1 MAPRPSPR
9 DGDLRRTLLALRPPP
24 GTQEAESVSQA
35 NVATLDMSASN
46 EDPTALAIR
55 EKPKPRRA
63 NLPVRLM
70 SQTSGVAKKQSNKAP
85 STPALTERIEHSLA
99 VVARSGDTSNVSISE
114 ARPSFAREPAPSVEA
129 PPSRTT
135 VVPRRHRGGNP
146 RWRAG
151 DASDAVDSKFNPML
165 ALDSAPLNETVTPR
179 HPRGSTTVAP
189 TNPRG
194 WESNQTNAKEAL
206 KAMIR
211 HPEPRNPD
219 KKTLGFTPRRG
230 DIHFDRNTYIL
241 VQIHNDTPQATVAG
255 DIDAEREEKER
266 RVAEARGYAAFE
278 EANGGGPDDDDFRFD
293 HHPPRRPHRCGGCRQ
308 LIVGPRF
315 QCWGKGYFNLC
326 FDCSLSPNAAY
337 KHREEVESRIAQE
350 GREADVDMGGR
361 E

>member
-1 MAPRPSPR
+1 M
-9 DGDLRRTLLALRPPP
+9 
-24 GTQEAESVSQA
+24 SQA

-46 EDPTALAIR
+46 ENPTALAIR
-55 EKPKPRRA
+55 EKPKPRRE

-70 SQTSGVAKKQSNKAP
+70 SQTSSVAKKQSNKAP

-135 VVPRRHRGGNP
+135 VVPRHHRGGNP

-151 DASDAVDSKFNPML
+151 DASDAAASKFNPMF
-165 ALDSAPLNETVTPR
+165 ALHPAPPSETATPH
-179 HPRGSTTVAP
+179 HPRGRTTVAP
-189 TNPRG
+189 KNPRG
-194 WESNQTNAKEAL
+194 WECNQMNAKEAL
-206 KAMIR
+206 KAMMR

-266 RVAEARGYAAFE
+266 RVAEARRYAAFE
-278 EANGGGPDDDDFRFD
+278 EENKGGPDGDDVRFD
-293 HHPPRRPHRCGGCRQ
+293 EPTTPGRLYRCGGCRK
-308 LIVGPRF
+308 LIVGTRF
-315 QCWGKGYFNLC
+315 RCWGKGYFNLC
-326 FDCSLSPNAAY
+326 FDCFLSPNAAY
-337 KHREEVESRIAQE
+337 EHREEVESRIAQE
-350 GREADVDMGGR
+350 GREADFDMGGR
-361 E
+361 K